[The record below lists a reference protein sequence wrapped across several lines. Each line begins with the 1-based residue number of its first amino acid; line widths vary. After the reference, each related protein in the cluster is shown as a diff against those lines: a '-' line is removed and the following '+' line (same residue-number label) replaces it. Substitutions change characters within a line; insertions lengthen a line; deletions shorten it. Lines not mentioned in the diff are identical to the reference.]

1 MILRL
6 ELKEPI
12 QHRFLF
18 SCLAN
23 SFKPITIIPMST
35 SKGRTKKEYLARG
48 IFLTVTIA
56 VMALIFIQSAMPDYI
71 SSEESNIIVIFIT
84 SVIEKTGKT
93 VSNRELIEFLVR
105 KAAHFTEYALFGAS
119 LFATVRAFLGKRFVE
134 KGKGG
139 NRLLYLI
146 SWILGTLYAVTDE
159 VHQLFVP
166 GRYGKWTDVV
176 IDSAGLALGA
186 LICLMIFRNRSR

>member
-1 MILRL
+1 
-6 ELKEPI
+6 
-12 QHRFLF
+12 
-18 SCLAN
+18 
-23 SFKPITIIPMST
+23 MST
-35 SKGRTKKEYLARG
+35 SKGLTKKEYLARG

-56 VMALIFIQSAMPDYI
+56 IMALIFIQSAMPDYI

-119 LFATVRAFLGKRFVE
+119 LFATVRAFLGKRFAA